1 MIFLPI
7 IMVQWNLISEKE
19 KNKASKMS
27 TSIISVLSQPNKATR
42 NHDHSDRSYIICRIQ
57 TVEQL
62 KVQRRHQSYQIISK
76 KISEQTVLTQHSLSN
91 CILFIFLGLQGRC
104 MYNAFSFLYFINI
117 IYHSRASLAVHISKK
132 NARANRVGS
141 KS

>member
-76 KISEQTVLTQHSLSN
+76 KMPEQIVLTQHSLSN
-91 CILFIFLGLQGRC
+91 CILFVFPGLQSRC
-104 MYNAFSFLYFINI
+104 MYSAFSFLYFINI
-117 IYHSRASLAVHISKK
+117 IYHSRALPCCTYLKK
-132 NARANRVGS
+132 TMPEQIVLL
-141 KS
+141 